1 MLRMAKVTIRMP
13 TTLMDQLAKA
23 SEKTDSAIPKALEA
37 GGKVVFE
44 KMKANLRSVIGR
56 GTKVKSRS
64 TGKLFAALGVSPI
77 KVNNEGYYDVKVGFA
92 EGRGDANN
100 AMLANLLEYG
110 KHGQPPKPFLKQ
122 TKSSSRNP
130 CIEAM
135 QSVLKEELDLL

>member
-1 MLRMAKVTIRMP
+1 MARVTIKMP
-13 TTLMDQLAKA
+13 STLMDQLAKA
-23 SEKTDSAIPKALEA
+23 AEKTDRAIPKALEA

-44 KMKANLRSVIGR
+44 KMQTNLRSSIGR
-56 GTKVKSRS
+56 GTKYKSRS
-64 TGKLFAALGVSPI
+64 TGKLLAALGVSPV
-77 KVNNEGYYDVKVGFA
+77 KVNDEGNYDVKVGFA
-92 EGRGDANN
+92 EGRGIVSN

-135 QSVLKEELDLL
+135 QSVLKEELDLP

>member
-1 MLRMAKVTIRMP
+1 MARVTIEMP
-13 TTLMDQLAKA
+13 TTLMDQLASA
-23 SEKTDSAIPKALEA
+23 AEKTDSAIPKALEA

-44 KMKANLRSVIGR
+44 RMQANLRSAIGR

-64 TGKLFAALGVSPI
+64 TGKLLAALGVSPV
-77 KVNNEGYYDVKVGFA
+77 KVNDGGNYDVKVGF
-92 EGRGDANN
+92 EENRGNVSN

-122 TKSSSRNP
+122 TKSSSRSP

-135 QSVLKEELDLL
+135 QSVLKEELDLP

>member
-1 MLRMAKVTIRMP
+1 MARVTIEMP
-13 TTLMDQLAKA
+13 TTLMDQLASTA
-23 SEKTDSAIPKALEA
+23 EKTDSAIPKALEA

-44 KMKANLRSVIGR
+44 RMQANLRSAIGR

-64 TGKLFAALGVSPI
+64 TGKLLAALGVSPV
-77 KVNNEGYYDVKVGFA
+77 KVNDEGNYDVKVGFA
-92 EGRGDANN
+92 EGRGNVSN

-135 QSVLKEELDLL
+135 KSVLKEELDLP